1 MYIYTIS
8 DIVRGE
14 HIEIPKV
21 LFETKKYRPLSIEA
35 KNVYSL
41 LLGRF
46 NLSKMNGWINEKG
59 EVYLNYSR
67 EEVAYYLCI
76 SYKKAIAAFK
86 ELVNIGLIKEE
97 RCGRGKPNRIYI
109 ARPDVSVEEAK
120 EQVQRDNLRTA
131 ESACLTLALE
141 DLENEENSMADNGV
155 SEQGAEEPEFK
166 TCQNGTLRSAE
177 TALLDLSN
185 RHPKKKEG
193 KKKDKNNIYISQ
205 SVFPNPKSFAYTSY
219 FDKRLRDRQA
229 DDMYSLE
236 DILENCQLD
245 TFEEEERK
253 ILYDALE
260 RLYYS
265 DNLRIGNAVL
275 PRDKVR
281 SRMYEIDA
289 STLQSAMHKLHQNDR
304 EVKNMTAYVM
314 SIVFNCITEDYTLLH
329 IDPYLNSIRKVK
341 KE

>member
-8 DIVRGE
+8 DIVKEEYMKMPRFLRNNPRY
-14 HIEIPKV
+14 ID
-21 LFETKKYRPLSIEA
+21 LTSADREA
-35 KNVYSL
+35 YML
-41 LLGRF
+41 LRERF
-46 NLSKMNGWINEKG
+46 NLSKLNGWINDKG
-59 EVYLNYSR
+59 EIYVIYSR
-67 EEVAYYLCI
+67 EEMAADLRI
-76 SYKKAIAAFK
+76 SYKKAIEIFK
-86 ELVNIGLIKEE
+86 KLTDVELIKEE

-109 ARPDVSVEEAK
+109 ARPNVTVEEAK

-155 SEQGAEEPEFK
+155 SEHDAEEPDFK
-166 TCQNGTLRSAE
+166 TCQNGTSRPAE
-177 TALLDLSN
+177 TALLDMPN

-205 SVFPNPKSFAYTSY
+205 SVFPYPKSFAYTSY
-219 FDKRLRDRQA
+219 FDERLRDRQA
-229 DDMYSLE
+229 DDIYSLE

-289 STLQSAMHKLHQNDR
+289 STLLSAMHKLHQNDR
-304 EVKNMTAYVM
+304 EIKNMTAYVM
-314 SIVFNCITEDYTLLH
+314 SIIFNCITEDYTLLH
-329 IDPYLNSIRKVK
+329 IDPYLNSIRRVK

>member
-8 DIVRGE
+8 DVVKEEFMKMPRFLHKNSRYE
-14 HIEIPKV
+14 S
-21 LFETKKYRPLSIEA
+21 LNSADREA
-35 KNVYSL
+35 YMFL
-41 LLGRF
+41 RERF
-46 NLSKMNGWINEKG
+46 NLSKLNGWINEKG
-59 EVYLNYSR
+59 EIYVIYAR
-67 EEVAYYLCI
+67 EEMAADLRI
-76 SYKKAIAAFK
+76 SYKKAIEVFK
-86 ELVNIGLIKEE
+86 KLTDVGLIKEE

-109 ARPDVSVEEAK
+109 ARPDVTVEEAK

-141 DLENEENSMADNGV
+141 DLENEENSMTDNGV
-155 SEQGAEEPEFK
+155 SEQGAEEPDLK
-166 TCQNGTLRSAE
+166 TCQNGTSRPAE

-219 FDKRLRDRQA
+219 FDERLHDRQA

-314 SIVFNCITEDYTLLH
+314 SIIFNCITEDYTQMH
-329 IDPYLNSIRKVK
+329 IDPYLNSIRRVK

>member
-8 DIVRGE
+8 DIVKEEYMKMPRFLRNNPRY
-14 HIEIPKV
+14 ID
-21 LFETKKYRPLSIEA
+21 LNSADREA
-35 KNVYSL
+35 YML
-41 LLGRF
+41 LRERF
-46 NLSKMNGWINEKG
+46 NLSKLNGWINDKG
-59 EVYLNYSR
+59 EIYVIYSR
-67 EEVAYYLCI
+67 EEMAADLRI
-76 SYKKAIAAFK
+76 SYKKAIEIFK
-86 ELVNIGLIKEE
+86 KLTDVELIKEE

-109 ARPDVSVEEAK
+109 ARPDVTVEEAK

-141 DLENEENSMADNGV
+141 DLENAENSMTDNGV
-155 SEQGAEEPEFK
+155 SEHDAEESDFK
-166 TCQNGTLRSAE
+166 NCQNGTSRPAE
-177 TALLDLSN
+177 NAHLDMPN

-205 SVFPNPKSFAYTSY
+205 SVFPYHKSFAYTSY
-219 FDKRLRDRQA
+219 FDERLRDRQA
-229 DDMYSLE
+229 DDIYSLE

-304 EVKNMTAYVM
+304 EIKNMTAYVM
-314 SIVFNCITEDYTLLH
+314 SIIFNCITEDYTLLH
-329 IDPYLNSIRKVK
+329 IDPYLNSIRRVK

>member
-141 DLENEENSMADNGV
+141 DLGNEENSMADNGV

-166 TCQNGTLRSAE
+166 TCQNGTLRPAE

-193 KKKDKNNIYISQ
+193 KKKNKN
-205 SVFPNPKSFAYTSY
+205 
-219 FDKRLRDRQA
+219 
-229 DDMYSLE
+229 
-236 DILENCQLD
+236 
-245 TFEEEERK
+245 
-253 ILYDALE
+253 
-260 RLYYS
+260 
-265 DNLRIGNAVL
+265 
-275 PRDKVR
+275 
-281 SRMYEIDA
+281 
-289 STLQSAMHKLHQNDR
+289 
-304 EVKNMTAYVM
+304 KNETVA
-314 SIVFNCITEDYTLLH
+314 
-329 IDPYLNSIRKVK
+329 
-341 KE
+341 

>member
-8 DIVRGE
+8 DIVKEEYMKMPRFLRNNPRY
-14 HIEIPKV
+14 ID
-21 LFETKKYRPLSIEA
+21 LNSADREA
-35 KNVYSL
+35 YML
-41 LLGRF
+41 LRERF
-46 NLSKMNGWINEKG
+46 NLSKLNGWINDKG
-59 EVYLNYSR
+59 EIYVIYSR
-67 EEVAYYLCI
+67 EEMAADLRI
-76 SYKKAIAAFK
+76 SYKKAIEIFK
-86 ELVNIGLIKEE
+86 KLTDVELIKEE

-109 ARPDVSVEEAK
+109 ARPDVTVEEAK

-131 ESACLTLALE
+131 ESACLTLVLE
-141 DLENEENSMADNGV
+141 DLENEENSTADNGV
-155 SEQGAEEPEFK
+155 SEQDAEESDFK
-166 TCQNGTLRSAE
+166 TCQNGTSRPAE
-177 TALLDLSN
+177 TALLDMPN

-193 KKKDKNNIYISQ
+193 KKKDNNIYISQ
-205 SVFPNPKSFAYTSY
+205 SVFPYPKSFAYTSY
-219 FDKRLRDRQA
+219 FDERLRDRQA
-229 DDMYSLE
+229 DDIYSLE

-253 ILYDALE
+253 ILFDALE

-304 EVKNMTAYVM
+304 EIKNMTAYVM
-314 SIVFNCITEDYTLLH
+314 SIIFNCITEDYTLLH
-329 IDPYLNSIRKVK
+329 IDPYLNSIRRVN

>member
-8 DIVRGE
+8 DIVKEEYMKMPRFLRNNPRY
-14 HIEIPKV
+14 ID
-21 LFETKKYRPLSIEA
+21 LNSADREA
-35 KNVYSL
+35 YML
-41 LLGRF
+41 LRERF
-46 NLSKMNGWINEKG
+46 NLSKLNGWINDKG
-59 EVYLNYSR
+59 EIYVIYSR
-67 EEVAYYLCI
+67 EEMAADLRI
-76 SYKKAIAAFK
+76 SYKKAIEIFK
-86 ELVNIGLIKEE
+86 KLTDVELIKEE

-109 ARPDVSVEEAK
+109 ARPDVTVEEAK

-141 DLENEENSMADNGV
+141 DLENAENSMTDNGV
-155 SEQGAEEPEFK
+155 SEQGAEEPDFK
-166 TCQNGTLRSAE
+166 TCQNGTSRPAE
-177 TALLDLSN
+177 TAHLDMPN

-205 SVFPNPKSFAYTSY
+205 SVFSFPKSFAYASY
-219 FDKRLRDRQA
+219 FDELLRDRQA
-229 DDMYSLE
+229 DDIYSLE

-289 STLQSAMHKLHQNDR
+289 SILQSAMHKLHQNDR
-304 EVKNMTAYVM
+304 EIKNMTAYVM
-314 SIVFNCITEDYTLLH
+314 SIIFNCITEDYTLLH
-329 IDPYLNSIRKVK
+329 IDPYLNSIRRVK